1 MSHIVVITSGLTG
14 ILNASFELMHRL
26 EKAGYRVTCAC
37 PQSIGEKVKKQGF
50 TYFQLQAVNFNPAPD
65 VPYFRGNFGKVK
77 GLFYKWINRK
87 ERKKKAIAALKM
99 QDFVLN
105 LQELKPDLLILD
117 VELHEHIMTA
127 IVKKYP
133 VLLLSQW
140 FSLWRREGLPPL
152 LQDTIPG
159 VGERG
164 TKEAI
169 SAAWDKIEQER
180 RRTFRR
186 QKLRSAG
193 TDRRSILQAYVAQ
206 IGFPKEYIPD
216 NYWPGPFTYAK
227 LPVISMT
234 TAELEFPHELRPNL
248 TYVGAMVFAE
258 RKDLKIDEKVDAQLT
273 KIFQQKQKTGAALIY
288 CSVSTFKEG
297 DTDFLQKLAA
307 AIDKDKRYILIIG
320 LGGMLEQDI
329 LPNPS
334 KNVHCFKWIPQ
345 LKVLAEAD
353 LSINHG
359 GIHTINECLH
369 FRVPMLIYS
378 GKRSDQNG
386 CAARVHYHKI
396 GIMADKDKDSPEEIK
411 NKIETVLNESIYQ
424 ENIEK
429 FSKITEDY
437 KEQKTMEKLVSQF
450 IKKNRN
456 IC

>member
-1 MSHIVVITSGLTG
+1 
-14 ILNASFELMHRL
+14 MHRL

-186 QKLRSAG
+186 QKLRS
-193 TDRRSILQAYVAQ
+193 
-206 IGFPKEYIPD
+206 
-216 NYWPGPFTYAK
+216 
-227 LPVISMT
+227 
-234 TAELEFPHELRPNL
+234 
-248 TYVGAMVFAE
+248 
-258 RKDLKIDEKVDAQLT
+258 
-273 KIFQQKQKTGAALIY
+273 
-288 CSVSTFKEG
+288 
-297 DTDFLQKLAA
+297 
-307 AIDKDKRYILIIG
+307 
-320 LGGMLEQDI
+320 
-329 LPNPS
+329 
-334 KNVHCFKWIPQ
+334 
-345 LKVLAEAD
+345 
-353 LSINHG
+353 
-359 GIHTINECLH
+359 
-369 FRVPMLIYS
+369 
-378 GKRSDQNG
+378 
-386 CAARVHYHKI
+386 
-396 GIMADKDKDSPEEIK
+396 
-411 NKIETVLNESIYQ
+411 
-424 ENIEK
+424 
-429 FSKITEDY
+429 
-437 KEQKTMEKLVSQF
+437 
-450 IKKNRN
+450 
-456 IC
+456 